1 MCVFCW
7 VTFHS
12 FCGLT
17 KYTAVGTALDPTLT
31 IYVLVIGPGVS
42 QALFSLVHQCKSTEV
57 RTQDCNIH
65 APGPT
70 TGFMEAVQTLA
81 WSNFCVYLPRKPTAS
96 QARPVLGAGA
106 LVVPSDDPPVL
117 NL

>member
-42 QALFSLVHQCKSTEV
+42 QALFSPGHQCRSIEV
-57 RTQDCNIH
+57 RTQGCSIC

-70 TGFMEAVQTLA
+70 VGTMEASETLA
-81 WSNFCVYLPRKPTAS
+81 LSNFVCMSPQSPQLLK
-96 QARPVLGAGA
+96 PVLFK
-106 LVVPSDDPPVL
+106 LQEH
-117 NL
+117 

>member
-42 QALFSLVHQCKSTEV
+42 QALFSPGHQCRSTEV
-57 RTQDCNIH
+57 RTQGCSIH
-65 APGPT
+65 APGPAM
-70 TGFMEAVQTLA
+70 GAVESVQTLA
-81 WSNFCVYLPRKPTAS
+81 WSKPCVCTHTKATTAKAS
-96 QARPVLGAGA
+96 LLSAVGT
-106 LVVPSDDPPVL
+106 LVICSDVPPAL